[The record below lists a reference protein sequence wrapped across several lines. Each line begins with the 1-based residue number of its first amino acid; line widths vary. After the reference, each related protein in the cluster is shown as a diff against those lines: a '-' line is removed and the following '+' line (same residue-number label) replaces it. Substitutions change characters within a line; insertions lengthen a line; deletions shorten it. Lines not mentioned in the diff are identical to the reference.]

1 MVDTLNFDLVSPERS
16 LASFAATA
24 VQIPG
29 SEGDMTA
36 MASHEPVLTTLRPGV
51 LSVTAPSGVS
61 EFVVTGGFAEVT
73 AQGVTVI
80 AERAMAKADVT
91 QDDMNDIIAGAAEA
105 VEKASEEAQEAARK
119 LQSDVAALAAAL
131 GLNAA

>member
-91 QDDMNDIIAGAAEA
+91 QDDMNGIISGAAEA